1 MRFVIPTLVS
11 VLAFGCAPYGS
22 YPPVEKTASLTDMTF
37 EPVPSIITTSIEW
50 AKSKETGIVAE
61 GPVTFTLP
69 AGSSQESYEQIQERM
84 NGTAQGSDDAT
95 SIAIKSVRVRGFE
108 ATVDLSIPR
117 SSGRQPLLYTIQLKS
132 MPFESWKVVEERRW
146 RFSQDALTQSG
157 KTATAPSDLAE
168 AERE

>member
-146 RFSQDALTQSG
+146 RFSQDALTQSS